1 MPAFTRRQYK
11 GAAVATT
18 TTNSLNTTDT
28 SVTIA
33 SNTGWPSSAG
43 VPFYV
48 VIDPGTSAEEKC
60 SATISGTTLTLTRA
74 QDDTTASAHSSGA
87 TIYPVFTAND
97 ADEANELVAK
107 LTTKGDLL
115 ATDGSALNRL
125 AVGTNY
131 QVLGAD
137 SAATNGV
144 AWQSSPNSLMT
155 AKGDVLAASA
165 ANTPARVAVG
175 ANGTKLAA
183 DSTATPGVA
192 WVADTQNTVVDAKGD
207 LLVGSAADTLARLAV
222 GTNNQVLTADSA
234 ATNGVKWATLTTGKV
249 LQVVSTA
256 LTSTYTDSS
265 ASGTL
270 TTITGLSATITPSSA
285 SNKILVLASVSVGGT
300 DGSRFVFGLTGGN
313 TATAYIGDTAGS
325 RKRVATGQI
334 PAEANGLMQVSLM
347 FLDSPATTSST
358 TYSVQTAAIAG
369 ETVYVNRAGTDTDN
383 ANHARGASTITVM
396 EISA

>member
-1 MPAFTRRQYK
+1 LTNAINSSDTSALLT
-11 GAAVATT
+11 GDVTNWNN
-18 TTNSLNTTDT
+18 TTNGS
-28 SVTIA
+28 
-33 SNTGWPSSAG
+33 
-43 VPFYV
+43 FYM
-48 VIDPGTSAEEKC
+48 VIDPGLSTEEKVLVG
-60 SATISGTTLTLTRA
+60 TRSGSSLSSITRGV
-74 QDDTTASAHSSGA
+74 DGTTASSHSAGA
-87 TIYPVFTAND
+87 TCYPVFTAVD
-97 ADEANELVAK
+97 ADQANKVAST

-183 DSTATPGVA
+183 DSSATPGVA

-222 GTNNQVLTADSA
+222 GSNNQVLTADSA

-285 SNKILVLASVSVGGT
+285 SNKILILASVSVGGN

-325 RKRVATGQI
+325 RKQVATGQI
-334 PAEANGLMQVSLM
+334 PAEPNGLMNVSLM
-347 FLDSPATTSST
+347 YLDSPSTTSST

-369 ETVYVNRAGTDTDN
+369 ETVYINRAITDTDN
-383 ANHARGASTITVM
+383 ANHCRGASTITVM